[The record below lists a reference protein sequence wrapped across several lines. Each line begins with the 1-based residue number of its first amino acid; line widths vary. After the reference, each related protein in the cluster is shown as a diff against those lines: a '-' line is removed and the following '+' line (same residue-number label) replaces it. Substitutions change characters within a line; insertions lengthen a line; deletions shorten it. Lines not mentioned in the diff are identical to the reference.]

1 MQATRC
7 IPRPDPSPRPLETGH
22 RQHGS
27 AQIPLLFPTAFAV
40 PVVIPGSEGEGRIG
54 VVTQLGA
61 PELAVDR
68 TRMGLEV
75 VIVLGLSLGQSAVY
89 SVLRIIERLTR
100 NVPLAEQTSTL
111 NASITPDRPWLD
123 LTYQLVGITIGLMP
137 VLLALYLL
145 NLTDPPAG
153 RTIGFDLTKPRF
165 DLGFGALIAVVIGV
179 PGLGLY
185 ALARAVGMN
194 TEVQASGL
202 ADHWWTVPVLILSAA
217 QNALLEEVVV
227 IGYLFTRLRQL
238 AWNAAAIVALSAVI
252 RGSYHLYQGIG
263 GFVGNLIMG
272 VVFGLIYLRWKR
284 VGPLIVAHTLLDI
297 TAFVGYALL
306 APRVS
311 WL

>member
-1 MQATRC
+1 M
-7 IPRPDPSPRPLETGH
+7 
-22 RQHGS
+22 
-27 AQIPLLFPTAFAV
+27 
-40 PVVIPGSEGEGRIG
+40 
-54 VVTQLGA
+54 TQLGA

-68 TRMGLEV
+68 RRMGLEV

-100 NVPLAEQTSTL
+100 DVPLAEQTSTL

-123 LTYQLVGITIGLMP
+123 LTYQLVGIGLGLMP

-145 NLTDPPAG
+145 SLTDPPAG
-153 RTIGFDLTKPRF
+153 RTIGFDLTRPRF
-165 DLGFGALIAVVIGV
+165 DLGFGFLIAVVIGI

-238 AWNAAAIVALSAVI
+238 AWNAGAIIALSAVI

-272 VVFGLIYLRWKR
+272 VIFGLIYLRWKR
-284 VGPLIVAHTLLDI
+284 VGPLVVAHTLLDI
-297 TAFVGYALL
+297 AAFVGYALV
-306 APRVS
+306 APLVN

>member
-1 MQATRC
+1 M
-7 IPRPDPSPRPLETGH
+7 
-22 RQHGS
+22 
-27 AQIPLLFPTAFAV
+27 
-40 PVVIPGSEGEGRIG
+40 G
-54 VVTQLGA
+54 VVTQLGS

-68 TRMGLEV
+68 RRMGLEV

-100 NVPLAEQTSTL
+100 DVPLAEQTSTL

-123 LTYQLVGITIGLMP
+123 LTYQLVGIGLGLMP

-145 NLTDPPAG
+145 SLTDPPAG
-153 RTIGFDLTKPRF
+153 RTIGFDLTRPRF
-165 DLGFGALIAVVIGV
+165 DLGFGFLIAVVIGI

-238 AWNAAAIVALSAVI
+238 AWNAAAIIALSAVI

-272 VVFGLIYLRWKR
+272 VIFGLIYLRWKR

-297 TAFVGYALL
+297 TAFVGYALI
-306 APRVS
+306 APQVN